1 MSDPTRSTTPT
12 FRTQEL
18 DIERRILRART
29 AAVDALE
36 QRNWDAVVLSC
47 GKVLQEVARNELP
60 YNEHG
65 GTLPQLLERLARKLQ
80 TDQPVSELA
89 AALKDAGG
97 LRGFFDLE
105 SDVDEE
111 LARATLSVVESFLT
125 YTYAFREE
133 VRHLSELAAAHRAA
147 GSVETGSVETDSVE
161 SRPVGADPVETGHLR
176 TAAPPAG
183 AGRSAMEGPA
193 APDVRRPVAEQATS
207 ARDREE
213 WERQEHARPESR
225 ERRDAQDRSPR
236 PATGR
241 GYDRPHS
248 VFDQFEDRK
257 DDPIRQTWQ
266 PKRSED

>member
-1 MSDPTRSTTPT
+1 MSDSPRTGRSTITP
-12 FRTQEL
+12 QEL

-80 TDQPVSELA
+80 TDQPVSDLA

-111 LARATLSVVESFLT
+111 LARATVSVVESFLT

-133 VRHLSELAAAHRAA
+133 VRHLNELAAAHR
-147 GSVETGSVETDSVE
+147 S
-161 SRPVGADPVETGHLR
+161 GAVAEPEPEPR
-176 TAAPPAG
+176 QEPPAESP
-183 AGRSAMEGPA
+183 RE
-193 APDVRRPVAEQATS
+193 RERPVAHGEAP
-207 ARDREE
+207 
-213 WERQEHARPESR
+213 ERSESR
-225 ERRDAQDRSPR
+225 EER
-236 PATGR
+236 PATGAQR
-241 GYDRPHS
+241 RDRPNS

-266 PKRSED
+266 PKRSDE